1 LAADSTVSPVAA
13 AMSLCELSPSFQSRR
28 ASARFSASFTG
39 AVMGLALLGQRAL
52 PVALRLARGAPNAL
66 LRLDFHR
73 IEIPAF
79 VSVRRFSNVLIA
91 NDLHRFA

>member
-1 LAADSTVSPVAA
+1 
-13 AMSLCELSPSFQSRR
+13 MSECELSPSFQSRR

-39 AVMGLALLGQRAL
+39 AVMGLALLGQRTL
-52 PVALRLARGAPNAL
+52 PVAHGFARGAPNAL

-79 VSVRRFSNVLIA
+79 VSVRRFSNILIA